1 MKNLKINKSRYG
13 EGMYFAAL
21 RQDGETIWVGTE
33 GTEKEVRA
41 EIKRADIQT
50 PIE

>member
-1 MKNLKINKSRYG
+1 MKTLKISKSRYG
-13 EGMYFAAL
+13 EGLYFAAL
-21 RQDGETIWVGTE
+21 REDDLTIWVGTE